1 MLWSTPRADVAC
13 DYRTSAAML
22 YLDVTQSCRSAN
34 NSGVQVVTRNLYRAL
49 AAKAQ
54 VQPLA
59 WDPLLQCYAKLS
71 LSERDR
77 LENPF
82 PRDYKPTA
90 RPNKRDNPAWKTFSR
105 SILRLSRRMKW
116 RGFAEAGTTMIFP
129 EVFRDARA
137 KVLPLRLPGHLT
149 KAAVFY
155 DTYVLKEPEKTP
167 PKRARNFIEYAKF
180 VASSNLILCISRETK
195 EDLERFILPEVKDHG
210 HATVAYLPVERPAN
224 LPSNPNTETS
234 PLILCVSTLGYQKN
248 HLGLL
253 EAAERLWK
261 DGLDFRLELIGKA
274 DPTWTGKILPRI
286 DELRDE
292 GKDLHWLRHV
302 DDQKLAERYRHASF
316 TVYPSRYEGFGLPIL
331 ESMAH
336 GKPCVCGSNGALGE
350 ASSEGG
356 CLQVDQ
362 NDPAS
367 LAGGIRKL
375 LEKGELLQSLQ
386 EEALGRDLGSWD
398 DYADSFLKNLSQVDS
413 SD

>member
-1 MLWSTPRADVAC
+1 M
-13 DYRTSAAML
+13 
-22 YLDVTQSCRSAN
+22 
-34 NSGVQVVTRNLYRAL
+34 
-49 AAKAQ
+49 
-54 VQPLA
+54 
-59 WDPLLQCYAKLS
+59 
-71 LSERDR
+71 
-77 LENPF
+77 
-82 PRDYKPTA
+82 
-90 RPNKRDNPAWKTFSR
+90 
-105 SILRLSRRMKW
+105 
-116 RGFAEAGTTMIFP
+116 
-129 EVFRDARA
+129 
-137 KVLPLRLPGHLT
+137 
-149 KAAVFY
+149 
-155 DTYVLKEPEKTP
+155 
-167 PKRARNFIEYAKF
+167 
-180 VASSNLILCISRETK
+180 
-195 EDLERFILPEVKDHG
+195 
-210 HATVAYLPVERPAN
+210 
-224 LPSNPNTETS
+224 
-234 PLILCVSTLGYQKN
+234 
-248 HLGLL
+248 L

-302 DDQKLAERYRHASF
+302 DDQKLADRYRHASF